1 LRWELY
7 IKGIRDMADNNFKGF
22 PPRVEVTP
30 LPNVFFSE
38 VLLIINS
45 LLELKAVM
53 QVFFL
58 LSRRKGYPRFISYSE
73 LSMNA
78 VIMEELGKMKGDA
91 DALLRSALEAAVK
104 HGVLLHIPINVDG
117 ESDDAYFIN
126 NQAEK
131 DTISKI
137 MSGTLKIPRV
147 GIRAREEPASEQPRD
162 IYSLYERNIGIL
174 TPILAEELQEAEHRY
189 PPEWI
194 QDAFRE
200 ALRANVRNW
209 KYIHGILKRW
219 EREGRKDGKPV
230 GDSQKEGDPDKY
242 IRGKYGH
249 MVQR

>member
-1 LRWELY
+1 MEDSSF
-7 IKGIRDMADNNFKGF
+7 GGF
-22 PPRVEVTP
+22 PARVEVTP

-38 VLLIINS
+38 VLLIVNN

-58 LSRRKGYPRFISYSE
+58 LSRKKGYPRFISLSE
-73 LSMNA
+73 LSGNA
-78 VIMEELGKMKGDA
+78 VIAAELRSITGDS
-91 DALLRSALEAAVK
+91 DALLRNALESAVK
-104 HGVLLHIPINVDG
+104 HGILLHVPIGVEG
-117 ESDDAYFIN
+117 KSDDAYFIN

-137 MSGTLKIPRV
+137 ISGTLKIPSVEIRV
-147 GIRAREEPASEQPRD
+147 LEEPASEQPRD
-162 IYSLYERNIGIL
+162 IYSLYERNIGML

-194 QDAFRE
+194 QEAFRE
-200 ALRANVRNW
+200 ALRSNVRNW

-219 EREGRKDGKPV
+219 DREGRKDGKPV

>member
-1 LRWELY
+1 
-7 IKGIRDMADNNFKGF
+7 MVDNNFKGF

-38 VLLIINS
+38 VLLIISS

-53 QVFFL
+53 QIFFL
-58 LSRRKGYPRFISYSE
+58 LSRRKGYPRFVSFIE
-73 LSMNA
+73 LGRNA
-78 VIMEELGKMKGDA
+78 VIAGELRKMTGDA
-91 DALLRSALEAAVK
+91 DALLRSALESAVT
-104 HGVLLHIPINVDG
+104 HGILLHIPIDVDG

-147 GIRAREEPASEQPRD
+147 EIRVQEEPASEQPRD
-162 IYSLYERNIGIL
+162 IYSLYESNIGML
-174 TPILAEELQEAEHRY
+174 TPILAEELQEAEHLY

-249 MVQR
+249 MVRR

>member
-1 LRWELY
+1 
-7 IKGIRDMADNNFKGF
+7 MVDNNFKGF

-38 VLLIINS
+38 VLLIVSS

-58 LSRRKGYPRFISYSE
+58 LSRRKGYPRFVSFSE
-73 LSMNA
+73 LSRNA
-78 VIMEELGKMKGDA
+78 VIMEELGKMKGDEGE
-91 DALLRSALEAAVK
+91 LLRGALKAAVE
-104 HGVLLHIPINVDG
+104 HGILLHVPINVDG
-117 ESDDAYFIN
+117 ESDEAYFIN

-147 GIRAREEPASEQPRD
+147 GIRAREEPKIEQPRD

-209 KYIHGILKRW
+209 KYINGILKRW

>member
-1 LRWELY
+1 M
-7 IKGIRDMADNNFKGF
+7 IDNNFRGF

-38 VLLIINS
+38 VLLNINS

-53 QVFFL
+53 QIFFL
-58 LSRRKGYPRFISYSE
+58 LSRRKGYPRFISFSE
-73 LSMNA
+73 LSRNI
-78 VIMEELGKMKGDA
+78 VIAGELHKMTGDV
-91 DALLRSALEAAVK
+91 DAMLRSALKSAVT
-104 HGVLLHIPINVDG
+104 HGILLHIPIDVDG

-147 GIRAREEPASEQPRD
+147 EIRVQEEPASEQPRD
-162 IYSLYERNIGIL
+162 IYSLYERNIGML
-174 TPILAEELQEAEHRY
+174 TPILAEELQEAEFLY

-219 EREGRKDGKPV
+219 EREGRKDGKSV

-249 MVQR
+249 MVRR

>member
-1 LRWELY
+1 
-7 IKGIRDMADNNFKGF
+7 MVDNNFKGF

-38 VLLIINS
+38 VLLIISS

-53 QVFFL
+53 QIFFL
-58 LSRRKGYPRFISYSE
+58 LSRRKGYPRFVSFNE
-73 LSMNA
+73 LCRNA
-78 VIMEELGKMKGDA
+78 VITGELRKMTGDA
-91 DALLRSALEAAVK
+91 DALLRSALESAVT
-104 HGVLLHIPINVDG
+104 HGILLHIPIDVDG

-147 GIRAREEPASEQPRD
+147 EIRVQEEPASEQPRD
-162 IYSLYERNIGIL
+162 IYSLYESNIGML
-174 TPILAEELQEAEHRY
+174 TPILAEELQEAEHLY

>member
-1 LRWELY
+1 
-7 IKGIRDMADNNFKGF
+7 MADNNFRGF

-38 VLLIINS
+38 VLSVISS

-58 LSRRKGYPRFISYSE
+58 LSRRKGYPRFVSFSE
-73 LSMNA
+73 LSRNP
-78 VIMEELGKMKGDA
+78 VIEGELGKMPGDGDILLK
-91 DALLRSALEAAVK
+91 DALESAVK
-104 HGVLLHIPINVDG
+104 QGILLHIPIDVNG
-117 ESDDAYFIN
+117 RSDDAYFIN

-137 MSGTLKIPRV
+137 MSGTLKIPSV
-147 GIRAREEPASEQPRD
+147 EIRAREESASEQPRD
-162 IYSLYERNIGIL
+162 IYSLYEHNIGML

-194 QDAFRE
+194 EEAFRE
-200 ALRANVRNW
+200 AVRANVRNW

-219 EREGRKDGKPV
+219 QREGRKDGKPV
-230 GDSQKEGDPDKY
+230 GDPQKEGDPDKY

-249 MVQR
+249 MVRR

>member
-1 LRWELY
+1 
-7 IKGIRDMADNNFKGF
+7 MADDNFRGF

-58 LSRRKGYPRFISYSE
+58 LSRRKGYPRFISFSE
-73 LSMNA
+73 LSRNA
-78 VIMEELGKMKGDA
+78 VIAGELRKMTGDA
-91 DALLRSALEAAVK
+91 DALLRSALESAVK
-104 HGVLLHIPINVDG
+104 HGILLHIPIDVDG
-117 ESDDAYFIN
+117 KSDDAYFIN

-147 GIRAREEPASEQPRD
+147 EIRVQEEPASEQPRD
-162 IYSLYERNIGIL
+162 IYSLYEHNIGML
-174 TPILAEELQEAEHRY
+174 TPILAEELQEAELRY

-249 MVQR
+249 MVRR

>member
-1 LRWELY
+1 MEDSSF
-7 IKGIRDMADNNFKGF
+7 GGF
-22 PPRVEVTP
+22 PARVEVTP

-38 VLLIINS
+38 VLLIVNS

-58 LSRRKGYPRFISYSE
+58 LSRRKGYPRFISLGE
-73 LSMNA
+73 LSGNA
-78 VIMEELGKMKGDA
+78 VIAAELRKTAGDA
-91 DALLRSALEAAVK
+91 DALLRAALESAVK
-104 HGVLLHIPINVDG
+104 HGILLHIPIEVDG
-117 ESDDAYFIN
+117 KSDDAFFIN
-126 NQAEK
+126 NQVEK

-137 MSGTLKIPRV
+137 INGTLKIPSVEVRV
-147 GIRAREEPASEQPRD
+147 REEPAVEQPRD
-162 IYSLYERNIGIL
+162 IYSLYERNIGML

-209 KYIHGILKRW
+209 KYIHSILKRW
-219 EREGRKDGKPV
+219 DREGRKDGKPV

>member
-1 LRWELY
+1 
-7 IKGIRDMADNNFKGF
+7 MADQNFKGF

-38 VLLIINS
+38 VLLIVDD
-45 LLELKAVM
+45 LLELKAIM

-58 LSRRKGYPRFISYSE
+58 LSRRKGYPRFISLSE
-73 LSMNA
+73 LSRNA
-78 VIMEELGKMKGDA
+78 VIGGELRRTAGDA
-91 DALLRSALEAAVK
+91 DALLRNALASAVR
-104 HGVLLHIPINVDG
+104 HGILLHIPVDVDG
-117 ESDDAYFIN
+117 KPDDAYFIN

-137 MSGTLKIPRV
+137 ISGTLKIPSV
-147 GIRAREEPASEQPRD
+147 GIRAQDEPPVEQPGD
-162 IYSLYERNIGIL
+162 IYSLYERNIGML

-219 EREGRKDGKPV
+219 DREGRKDGKPV
-230 GDSQKEGDPDKY
+230 GDSQKDGDPDKY

-249 MVQR
+249 MVRR

>member
-1 LRWELY
+1 
-7 IKGIRDMADNNFKGF
+7 MTDNNFKGF
-22 PPRVEVTP
+22 PPRVDVTP

-38 VLLIINS
+38 VLLIVNS

-58 LSRRKGYPRFISYSE
+58 LSRRKDYPRFISFSE
-73 LSMNA
+73 LSRNA
-78 VIMEELGKMKGDA
+78 VIVEELGKMKGEEED
-91 DALLRSALEAAVK
+91 LLRGALEAAVK
-104 HGVLLHIPINVDG
+104 HGILLHVPVSVDG
-117 ESDDAYFIN
+117 KSDDVYFIN
-126 NQAEK
+126 NQVEK
-131 DTISKI
+131 NTISKI

-147 GIRAREEPASEQPRD
+147 GIRELEETKSEQPRD

-174 TPILAEELQEAEHRY
+174 TPILAEELQEAEHHY

-209 KYIHGILKRW
+209 KYINGILKRW

-230 GDSQKEGDPDKY
+230 GDSQKAGDPDKY